1 VGRQGPR
8 PHDPAGAAAA
18 GGSGHRV
25 VDRRRFLLTSVAGA
39 VAVPLVA
46 EARQAEKVYRLGVRT
61 LISVP
66 AFEDVFRQSLKDRGY
81 IVRTGCRDPI
91 YTERQAILAGQGS
104 QHLPP

>member
-1 VGRQGPR
+1 M
-8 PHDPAGAAAA
+8 
-18 GGSGHRV
+18 
-25 VDRRRFLLTSVAGA
+25 DRRRFLLTSVAGA

-81 IVRTGCRDPI
+81 IVLTDMEGPAVKWVVTTAAMSRSLSTAEHCAW
-91 YTERQAILAGQGS
+91 ERG
-104 QHLPP
+104 

>member
-1 VGRQGPR
+1 VI
-8 PHDPAGAAAA
+8 
-18 GGSGHRV
+18 S
-25 VDRRRFLLTSVAGA
+25 RRRFLTGSAIALAPLGTATSAQEYKAG
-39 VAVPLVA
+39 
-46 EARQAEKVYRLGVRT
+46 KVYRLGVRT

-81 IVRTGCRDPI
+81 IALTGCRDPI